1 MELRPKKDN
10 PEEQRQNAD
19 MPSIGLH
26 VLTKTKL
33 RLEWLQG
40 QVSAASVTRDVAAC
54 SAGLRAFCRR
64 SIRELFSFLG
74 EIGFGFGELR
84 AISTRSADFGELD
97 VKRLRT
103 SCVAGGLRGAHGAQQ
118 TVEAVW

>member
-40 QVSAASVTRDVAAC
+40 QVSAASVTRDVATCSIVLRAC
-54 SAGLRAFCRR
+54 SGEK
-64 SIRELFSFLG
+64 SELSLFLG

-103 SCVAGGLRGAHGAQQ
+103 SCVAGGLRGARGAQQ
-118 TVEAVW
+118 AVKAVW